1 MALLRS
7 MATVSGFTLL
17 SRVLG
22 LVREAVI
29 ANYLGTGM
37 AADAFFSAFRFPNM
51 FRRVFGEGA
60 FNSAFVPLFA
70 RENEERGKEEA
81 LAFASRTF
89 SMLALV
95 LTIGTILC
103 IPVMGPIMS
112 AVVPGF
118 KASAITPYPAGQTI
132 EHSFSI
138 RIDDREHLYLSPTGD
153 SGNGSFELLD
163 ATVSSPQPEGFFP
176 ALMAKLGA
184 QREVR
189 PPIPLAEIATRVAD
203 GPSPGTVHFVL
214 PAGHGYTQLDGRL
227 SVSGDNRVRV
237 FRNHPDTFRLT
248 VRYSQI
254 TFVYLLCMALA
265 AHLSG
270 VLNTMR
276 IFGMPAAAPVLLNL
290 VFLVGLLGAIP
301 IFGWG
306 DDVMRCGYV
315 AAVCVLVA
323 GFIQLGA
330 LWWTCKR
337 KGLPVRLTLPKI
349 DTKMKRLFALM
360 GPGVLAAGIQQINL
374 LVGGIIASYQEGA
387 VSYIY
392 FADRINQLP
401 LGIIGIA
408 LGVVLLPEVTR
419 KFRSNDL
426 TGARSTINR
435 GIELGLLITLPAMV
449 AMIVIPEPII
459 QVIFERGDFTAESTR
474 NTATAL
480 AAFAIGLPG
489 YVLVRVL
496 QPGYFAR
503 EDTRTPMLI
512 AGVTVAVNIVFALL
526 LFPSMRHVGLAL
538 ATSIAAWVNVI
549 LLVVGLRRNDFLDL
563 NRLLVSK
570 TARTLIASILMGLT
584 IWFLHRAIA
593 GLGWFSADSGTLL
606 RISGLAVLVAAG
618 AAIYAGVAL
627 GLKAT
632 SVRELK
638 AGFRG

>member
-1 MALLRS
+1 MSILKS

-70 RENEERGKEEA
+70 RENEEQGKEEA

-95 LTIGTILC
+95 LLFGTIVAL
-103 IPVMGPIMS
+103 PLMSPIMS

-118 KASAITPYPAGQTI
+118 KAASHSPAFAKGEFKI
-132 EHSFSI
+132 EFPFSI
-138 RIDDREHLYLSPTGD
+138 KIDGRKDIYFTQEGK
-153 SGNGSFELLD
+153 GSFTIRE
-163 ATVSSPQPEGFFP
+163 AKVSTPVESGPF
-176 ALMAKLGA
+176 ASLMRVLGA
-184 QREVR
+184 EK
-189 PPIPLAEIATRVAD
+189 PEKATTDLSSIATENTTVAVD
-203 GPSPGTVHFVL
+203 GRRHFPL
-214 PAGHGYTQLDGRL
+214 PPKHGYTRLEGIAEVEGPGRL
-227 SVSGDNRVRV
+227 QV
-237 FRNHPDTFRLT
+237 FRNNPETFKLT

-254 TFVYLLCMALA
+254 TFAYLLCMALA

-276 IFGMPAAAPVLLNL
+276 IFGMPAAAPVLLNAI
-290 VFLVGLLGAIP
+290 FLLGLLVAIP
-301 IFGWG
+301 ILGWSE
-306 DDVMRCGYV
+306 DPMRCGYI
-315 AAVCVLVA
+315 ASLCVLVA
-323 GFIQLGA
+323 GFVQLGA
-330 LWWTCKR
+330 LWWTCYR
-337 KGLPVRLTLPKI
+337 KGLPVCLRLPKI

-360 GPGVLAAGIQQINL
+360 GPGIIAAGIQQINL

-392 FADRINQLP
+392 YADRLNQLP

-419 KFRSNDL
+419 RFRSNDL
-426 TGARSTINR
+426 DGARQTISQ
-435 GIELGLLITLPAMV
+435 GILLALLITLPAMV
-449 AMIVIPEPII
+449 AMIVIPAPII
-459 QVIFERGDFTAESTR
+459 SVIFERGDFGPESTVQ
-474 NTATAL
+474 TAKAL

-489 YVLVRVL
+489 YVLVKVL

-503 EDTRTPMLI
+503 EDTRTPMMI
-512 AGVTVAVNIVFALL
+512 AGVTVLVNIVVALL
-526 LFPSMRHVGLAL
+526 LFPAMRHVGLAL
-538 ATSIAAWVNVI
+538 ATSVAAWVNVT
-549 LLVVGLRRNDFLDL
+549 LLAVGLRRHDFLRPDAV
-563 NRLLVSK
+563 LVSK
-570 TARTLIASILMGLT
+570 LVRTLGASLLMGVVV
-584 IWFLHRAIA
+584 WFLYRL
-593 GLGWFSADSGTLL
+593 LGDWFEGGFLQKA
-606 RISGLAVLVAAG
+606 SGLAIL
-618 AAIYAGVAL
+618 VAL
-627 GLKAT
+627 GMACYGAAAVLLRAT

-638 AGFRG
+638 DGFKKG